1 MTTGTND
8 YNDGL
13 ANARPPGVPRNSL
26 EGAGAAKLDVSW
38 NKAFALPFAKAG
50 SKDHR
55 PRASLSLEAFN
66 ILNRVNLQ
74 QFVGDLSSPFFG
86 QPIAAAPARR
96 VQAIFRVKF

>member
-13 ANARPPGVPRNSL
+13 ANARPPSMPRNSL
-26 EGAGAAKLDVSW
+26 ENASAAKLDVSW
-38 NKAFALPFAKAG
+38 NKAFTLPFAKAG
-50 SKDHR
+50 SKDDQ